1 MEKRKTFHG
10 RQVGKK
16 RLLPIVFPLFLFLLI
31 PLNGYGDDTPMPEVV
46 QQNSTRITGVVKDAY
61 GEPVIGAN
69 VKVVGTTQGTITDF
83 EGKFSINV
91 SGASAKIKISFIGYK
106 DKEVT
111 AKKGVSLNIVLEE
124 DAQTLGEVQV
134 VAYGVQK
141 KVSITGAISSMKG
154 DDLLKTPAGS
164 LSNVLSGQ
172 ITGISSVQYSGEPG
186 ADAADIYVR
195 GVATWNNA
203 KPLIQVDGVER
214 DFSQIDPNEIESV
227 TVLKD
232 ASATAVFGVRGANGV
247 ILITTKR
254 GAEGKAKVS
263 FSTSAGVNVR
273 TKDLEFANSYQYASY
288 YNMMK
293 VNDGGV
299 ATFSDE
305 QLETFR
311 NHSNPLMYPDIN
323 WIDYCMNKAAFQSQ
337 HNVNISGGTSNM
349 KYFVSAGLFTQG
361 GMFKQ
366 FNATDDFNFDY
377 KRYNYRANLDFD
389 VTKTTLLS
397 VNIGGRIETKRTPE
411 SGEDQ
416 NQLFRKLYWAV
427 PFAGAGIVNGERVV
441 SNSEVLPFTGVD
453 GLSSYYGKGFQTKT
467 TNVLNVDL
475 ALNQKLD
482 FITKGLSV
490 KLKGAYNSEYANTKK
505 ASSSKAY
512 YTPVANADGSISLR
526 KYGTDSQLSY
536 GEPDNGFSK
545 ARNWYMELALNY
557 ARKFGDHNV
566 TALLL
571 YNQSKKYYPSE
582 YSDIPTG
589 YVGLVGRVTYDWKT
603 RYMAEFNAGYN
614 GSENFRPG
622 NRYGFFP
629 AGSLGWVVSEE
640 SFFQPIKSV
649 VNYLKLRASV
659 GMVGNDVSQRFLYL
673 PDSYQYGDGGYYFGQ
688 NVGNKM
694 PGASEVS
701 RSNPDAKWETAVKQN
716 YGVDAT
722 FLAERLTV
730 SLDYFRE
737 DRSDILSKP
746 DYLPAIL
753 GMSLPSVNVGETLN
767 RGFEVQLKWNE
778 TLKND
783 FRYWANFNIS
793 FSRNKIVYK
802 NEVDQ
807 NEPWMYETGRR
818 NGINSKTNT
827 LMLLFNVTY
836 VESAEDEKGPEY
848 VPDPND
854 APETTEE
861 GLVLKFHDE
870 FNGTGEPDWNVW
882 RWEEGFQRNQELQWY
897 QKENAICKDGAL
909 IITGKEERVKNTNY
923 EAGSSDWKKNRE
935 YAEYTS
941 SCLITKDYRFRKGRM
956 LVRAK
961 IPTAM
966 GAWPAIWTTG
976 GSTDSWCWE
985 WPLGGE
991 IDLLE
996 YYLVNGKPSVHAN
1009 VCWGSD
1015 TRWNGK
1021 WQSYNRPVAEFIA
1034 KDKDWGKKYHI
1045 WRMDWC
1051 LDEDENTLRLY
1062 LDDEL
1067 MNEIKDLKAT
1077 TGNGSGGLDDWWRG
1091 SYRNPY
1097 LDEGNNAGKEND
1109 EGFGQCIWLNLALGS
1124 NGGEPDLSKFP
1135 LEYHVDYVR
1144 VYQFE

>member
-1 MEKRKTFHG
+1 MNMKKCKYLLFCGTLALWMAGSFQ
-10 RQVGKK
+10 QVYAATEPSSQAIQQQSNKVTGKVSDATG
-16 RLLPIVFPLFLFLLI
+16 PI
-31 PLNGYGDDTPMPEVV
+31 
-46 QQNSTRITGVVKDAY
+46 
-61 GEPVIGAN
+61 IGAS
-69 VKVVGTTQGTITDF
+69 VVEKGTANGTITDLD
-83 EGKFSINV
+83 GNFSLNV
-91 SGASAKIKISFIGYK
+91 KAGATLVVSYVGYK
-106 DKEVT
+106 SEEVKAGRGPLSITLKEDAKALDEVVVT
-111 AKKGVSLNIVLEE
+111 ALGIKRERKALGYGIDEVKGEALTKAKETNLINSMAGRVPGLVVS
-124 DAQTLGEVQV
+124 QTAGGPSGSTRVILRGSTEMTGNNQPLYVVDGVPLDNTNFGSAGTNGGFDLG
-134 VAYGVQK
+134 
-141 KVSITGAISSMKG
+141 
-154 DDLLKTPAGS
+154 D
-164 LSNVLSGQ
+164 
-172 ITGISSVQYSGEPG
+172 GISSIN
-186 ADAADIYVR
+186 ADD
-195 GVATWNNA
+195 
-203 KPLIQVDGVER
+203 VENM
-214 DFSQIDPNEIESV
+214 S
-227 TVLKD
+227 VLKGPA
-232 ASATAVFGVRGANGV
+232 ASALYGSRASHGV

-818 NGINSKTNT
+818 IGSRSMYKFWGFYDETADMRYQEEFGRPIANHGITLVPGDCVYVDLNADGEINSNDATRDIGYTDMPEYTAGLNTGFSWKNFDFSMQWTGAWNVDRMLDEFRRPLGDTN
-827 LMLLFNVTY
+827 
-836 VESAEDEKGPEY
+836 EKGLLLYQYDTTWRSSADTFTAKFPRTSSLHASNNYAGSDLYLINASYLRLKSVEIGYNFNFPFMKKLKMDNCRLY
-848 VPDPND
+848 V
-854 APETTEE
+854 
-861 GLVLKFHDE
+861 
-870 FNGTGEPDWNVW
+870 NGYN
-882 RWEEGFQRNQELQWY
+882 
-897 QKENAICKDGAL
+897 L
-909 IITGKEERVKNTNY
+909 ITITGFKWGDPESRQSSRPNYPLTRVFNIGLK
-923 EAGSSDWKKNRE
+923 
-935 YAEYTS
+935 
-941 SCLITKDYRFRKGRM
+941 
-956 LVRAK
+956 
-961 IPTAM
+961 
-966 GAWPAIWTTG
+966 
-976 GSTDSWCWE
+976 
-985 WPLGGE
+985 LG
-991 IDLLE
+991 
-996 YYLVNGKPSVHAN
+996 
-1009 VCWGSD
+1009 
-1015 TRWNGK
+1015 
-1021 WQSYNRPVAEFIA
+1021 F
-1034 KDKDWGKKYHI
+1034 
-1045 WRMDWC
+1045 
-1051 LDEDENTLRLY
+1051 
-1062 LDDEL
+1062 
-1067 MNEIKDLKAT
+1067 
-1077 TGNGSGGLDDWWRG
+1077 
-1091 SYRNPY
+1091 
-1097 LDEGNNAGKEND
+1097 
-1109 EGFGQCIWLNLALGS
+1109 
-1124 NGGEPDLSKFP
+1124 
-1135 LEYHVDYVR
+1135 
-1144 VYQFE
+1144 